1 MTYGN
6 LYTNRS
12 KDVLS
17 TWTPTNTG
25 ASIPALTTTDDNNE
39 TRMSTYFMEDGSY
52 LKCKYLKLAY
62 RFDGQPWMQ
71 KAGISG
77 INAYAQVDNLFTI
90 TGYDGLDPEVP
101 LTTYGARVDNGPYP
115 RARTFSVGL
124 NLTF

>member
-12 KDVLS
+12 KDALS
-17 TWTPTNTG
+17 AWTQNNPSAT
-25 ASIPALTTTDDNNE
+25 IPALTTIDDNNE

-52 LKCKYLKLAY
+52 LKCKYIKLSY
-62 RFDGQPWMQ
+62 LFDQSWMKTIGLQAMSIYGQVE
-71 KAGISG
+71 
-77 INAYAQVDNLFTI
+77 NVFTM
-90 TGYDGLDPEVP
+90 TGYSGLDPEVP
-101 LTTYGARVDNGPYP
+101 LSTYGARVDNGPYP